1 MIDVSDV
8 LELIRA
14 RRAPAIRRSVEDSPS
29 EDDVLERSAFLEF
42 CEGLNRTSADSQ
54 ALGEFGFDSW
64 EGLRA
69 MSDPSAERIE
79 ASLFNRFAS

>member
-14 RRAPAIRRSVEDSPS
+14 RGAPAIRQPVDGYPS
-29 EDDVLERSAFLEF
+29 ADDVLERSAFLEF
-42 CEGLNRTSADSQ
+42 CEGLDRLSADFQ

-79 ASLFNRFAS
+79 ASPFNRFAS